1 MLIKISIKQNGMQPL
16 RWLHLVRKG
25 IQHPDRIFP
34 YLSNKLMGPKS
45 AVRVEDEVVTW
56 NTLEWGDGNNPAQIS
71 AINYHMVQAL
81 RRDLQGESYS
91 HAVEL
96 GCGYGRLTPWLS
108 EFADQ
113 VTGIEPNEEVREY
126 IPEYYPNLEV
136 LSSKGQDIDLPTNTA
151 DLLVTRSVLQ
161 HIPDEEIER
170 VASEISRISTSGATL
185 LLCEETIGESRKF
198 IWPREV
204 ERYQSIFSDWE
215 LDSAWRREAP
225 AKTRDHTRMRIKFKK
240 HLSD

>member
-1 MLIKISIKQNGMQPL
+1 MQHQKWL
-16 RWLHLVRKG
+16 RLVQKG
-25 IQHPDRIFP
+25 IQHPNKIP
-34 YLSNKLMGPKS
+34 SYLSNKLIRRKS
-45 AVRVEDEVVTW
+45 AVKVEDEVVTW

-81 RRDLQGESYS
+81 RRDLQDESYS

-113 VTGIEPNEEVREY
+113 VTGIEPNEEVRKH
-126 IPEYYPNLEV
+126 IPEYYPNVEV
-136 LSSKGQDIDLPTNTA
+136 LSSKGQDINLPANAA

-161 HIPDEEIER
+161 HIPDEEIEQ
-170 VASEISRISTSGATL
+170 VASEIGRISTSDATL
-185 LLCEETIGESRKF
+185 LLCEETVGESSEF

-215 LDSAWRREAP
+215 LNSTWRRKAP

-240 HLSD
+240 HLSG